1 MGDNILNKYQD
12 LYLFLKNNCG
22 DISNLKLNYDRNT
35 FYLEIVGVFK
45 NNIISFTY
53 EIDDSLFVIYY
64 GDKSNLDL
72 LLPVVLKNFNYKYIL
87 KSSNNESGV
96 SCITFTNFKEN
107 YLDKFLTNYVNV
119 DNERDASASKNKV
132 FKK

>member
-12 LYLFLKNNCG
+12 LYLFLKNNCE

-53 EIDDSLFVIYY
+53 EIDDSLFVVYY

-72 LLPVVLKNFNYKYIL
+72 LLPVILKYFNYEHIL
-87 KSSNNESGV
+87 KSSNDESGD
-96 SCITFTNFKEN
+96 SCIIFTNFKEN
-107 YLDKFLTNYVNV
+107 YLDKFLADYVNV
-119 DNERDASASKNKV
+119 DNERDASVSKNKV
-132 FKK
+132 LKK

>member
-1 MGDNILNKYQD
+1 M
-12 LYLFLKNNCG
+12 KNNCG